1 MTTRARTAVRAAMIG
16 AFALSLAA
24 CQSEE
29 VELEADAE
37 DMSGGELI
45 TTPVDAEGVD
55 VELPETE
62 MTNVPAEE
70 MDGAMAEDGAAEG
83 DTAE

>member
-1 MTTRARTAVRAAMIG
+1 MKSPARTVVRAAMMG

-29 VELEADAE
+29 VEMEADAE
-37 DMSGGELI
+37 DLSGGELI

-55 VELPETE
+55 VELPETP

-70 MDGAMAEDGAAEG
+70 MEAAAEG
-83 DTAE
+83 EAAE

>member
-1 MTTRARTAVRAAMIG
+1 MKSPAKTALRAAVVG

-37 DMSGGELI
+37 DLSGGELI
-45 TTPVDAEGVD
+45 TTPVDAEGVEVD
-55 VELPETE
+55 LPETE
-62 MTNVPAEE
+62 MTPVAEE
-70 MDGAMAEDGAAEG
+70 GIEAADAEAAAE
-83 DTAE
+83 